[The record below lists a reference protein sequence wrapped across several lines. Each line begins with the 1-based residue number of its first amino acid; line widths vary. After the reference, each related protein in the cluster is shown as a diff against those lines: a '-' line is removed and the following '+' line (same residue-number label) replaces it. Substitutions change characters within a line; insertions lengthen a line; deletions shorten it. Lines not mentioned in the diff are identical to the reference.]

1 MRDLKADLEE
11 LHSLMQSAD
20 DWENMQNFMR
30 AFGDEWLNQAL
41 AEKERA
47 DRAEALVRELLEVM
61 MSVAYQECGYE
72 ENGITKF
79 DSMAIG
85 ARMELLLTL
94 IEHGRLEEINSFGRR
109 VIAKLPGAKEVL
121 GDGDHQRQGG

>member
-1 MRDLKADLEE
+1 MKRDLKHDLMTDLKSIVTE
-11 LHSLMQSAD
+11 HAI
-20 DWENMQNFMR
+20 
-30 AFGDEWLNQAL
+30 
-41 AEKERA
+41 ERA
-47 DRAEALVRELLEVM
+47 LKAEALVRELLEVM

-121 GDGDHQRQGG
+121 DNERD